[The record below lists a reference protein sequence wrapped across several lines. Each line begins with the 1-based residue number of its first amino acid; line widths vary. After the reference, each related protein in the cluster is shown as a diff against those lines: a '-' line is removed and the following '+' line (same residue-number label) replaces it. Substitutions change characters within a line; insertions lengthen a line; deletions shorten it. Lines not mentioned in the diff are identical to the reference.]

1 MRVPRWYGNPE
12 KRYRTLET
20 IQKEKIINGRTGKNN
35 LSPLPH
41 LYLLL
46 PSRLEVKN
54 GEIIE
59 PRSPKVVDPVWKGA
73 IDEKTKRVS
82 LFPTVSQALGS
93 QQEIQEGEHLTVYE
107 AYNYNPDDLTTPT
120 ITQSPLSKITGEQWL
135 LGSCQL
141 KKLGELE
148 VGEIKKKGSIGVGTR
163 GRQVP
168 VVKRGWKDLRGTWEK
183 IKNPWK

>member
-1 MRVPRWYGNPE
+1 MKVPRWYGNPE

-20 IQKEKIINGRTGKNN
+20 IQKEKIINGRTGK
-35 LSPLPH
+35 SDRTKLPTF
-41 LYLLL
+41 YLLL
-46 PSRLEVKN
+46 PSRLGVRD

-59 PRSPKVVDPVWKGA
+59 PRSPKIVDPVWKGA

-82 LFPTVSQALGS
+82 VFPSVSQALGS
-93 QQEIQEGEHLTVYE
+93 QQDLQEGEKLGVYQVYGFLPE
-107 AYNYNPDDLTTPT
+107 NVESPS
-120 ITQSPLSKITGEQWL
+120 ITQSPLSSITGEKWITS
-135 LGSCQL
+135 GVQL
-141 KKLGELE
+141 KKLGEIE
-148 VGEIKKKGSIGVGTR
+148 VEGVKKKGSIGVGPR